1 MQSEIKKN
9 ISSPTEGK
17 DLLLKTIKYNP
28 ISGETVPLSYAV
40 VN

>member
-1 MQSEIKKN
+1 MQSEIKKTLAVLPKVN
-9 ISSPTEGK
+9 
-17 DLLLKTIKYNP
+17 LLLKTIKYNP